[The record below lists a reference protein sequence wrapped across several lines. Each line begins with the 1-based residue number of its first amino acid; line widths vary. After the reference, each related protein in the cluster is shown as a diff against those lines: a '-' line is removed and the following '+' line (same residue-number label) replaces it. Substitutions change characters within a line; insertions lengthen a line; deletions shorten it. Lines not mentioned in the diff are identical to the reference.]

1 MKKNIKNTVD
11 IIMPNYNKFNFLN
24 QAIHSVIHQSYKNW
38 KLYIIDDNSKDLSK
52 NILGK
57 FKKNKKINI
66 YYLKQN
72 KGPAFCRNFGIKK
85 SSSNMIAFLDS
96 DDFWPKNKLQTQ
108 LKFMFK
114 NNIEFSF
121 TDYFSFYQKNKKIK
135 KIGKTNIL
143 KKFNFN
149 TFIKN
154 SSINTSTMII
164 NRKILKNIRFKNLKK
179 HEDYI
184 FKCEIFKKNKGLEA
198 IKFEK
203 TFAHYRILQ
212 NSRSNDKLKSIYY
225 LWKYNQKFNN
235 LSFVKN
241 FISLLSI
248 IKNSIKK
255 YGLKMGV

>member
-1 MKKNIKNTVD
+1 
-11 IIMPNYNKFNFLN
+11 MPNYNKCDYLE
-24 QAIHSVIHQSYKNW
+24 QAINSVIKQTHKNW
-38 KLYIIDDNSKDLSK
+38 KLYIIDDHSNDLSK
-52 NILGK
+52 KILGK
-57 FKKNKKINI
+57 FKKNKKIYV

-108 LKFMFK
+108 LKFMLK
-114 NNIEFSF
+114 NSIEFSF
-121 TDYFSFYQKNKKIK
+121 TDYFSFYQQNKKIK
-135 KIGKTNIL
+135 KIGKTNII
-143 KKFNFN
+143 KQFNFN
-149 TFIKN
+149 SFIKN

-164 NRKILKNIRFKNLKK
+164 NRKILKNIKFKNLKK

-184 FKCEIFKKNKGLEA
+184 FKCEILRKNKGLEA
-198 IKFEK
+198 IKFKK

-212 NSRSNDKLKSIYY
+212 NSRSNNKLANIYY

-235 LSFVKN
+235 LGLIKN
-241 FISLLSI
+241 FISLSSI